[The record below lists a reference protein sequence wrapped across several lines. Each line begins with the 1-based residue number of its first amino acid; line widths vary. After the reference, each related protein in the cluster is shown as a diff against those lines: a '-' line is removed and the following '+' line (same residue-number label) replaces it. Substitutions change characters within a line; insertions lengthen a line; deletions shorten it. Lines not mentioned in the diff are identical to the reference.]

1 MFSIEILGYCLAVI
15 IGVSIGLLGG
25 GGAIL
30 AVPMMVYFFGI
41 EPEKATGYSLVIV
54 ALSSV
59 ISFWQKK
66 DVGKFYPKVLL
77 EFGIPSV
84 AMIYLT
90 KSILVPMIPNLIIFS
105 PKVIMTK
112 NMLLMTIFAVVLLA
126 SSLLMLKNKNVKTKQ
141 VNEYSINFNKV
152 FYGLIILYYA
162 YLFIYGG
169 THFNIPEFGFR
180 LIVSLAFT
188 LILLILKRFY
198 EILSSNNE
206 EGVIIN
212 QSISN
217 LVAFGAFIGF
227 LTGLI
232 GVGGAFL
239 IVPAFISLVGMD
251 TKEAIKNSLVIVI
264 FNSIFGFYGFAKVT
278 SVIDIKLILIISII
292 ATFGVFLGSY
302 LNKKFSN
309 EKIRNIFGWMNLI
322 LSFVLLMKEVILRIY
337 PIEDFIKTYL
347 RIHK

>member
-1 MFSIEILGYCLAVI
+1 MFSIEILGYALAVI

-30 AVPMMVYFFGI
+30 AVPMMVYFFGV

-90 KSILVPMIPNLIIFS
+90 KAKLVPMIPNLIIFS

-112 NMLLMTIFAVVLLA
+112 NMLLMTIFAVVLFVA
-126 SSLLMLKNKNVKTKQ
+126 SIAMLSEKKQ
-141 VNEYSINFNKV
+141 AIETNQEA
-152 FYGLIILYYA
+152 LIPNT
-162 YLFIYGG
+162 F
-169 THFNIPEFGFR
+169 
-180 LIVSLAFT
+180 
-188 LILLILKRFY
+188 
-198 EILSSNNE
+198 
-206 EGVIIN
+206 
-212 QSISN
+212 N